1 MTRIAASEF
10 RKDCATILNHVAYGH
25 ERIILQRHGK
35 DAAVLVPLEDLALL
49 EALEDRADLEDARA
63 ARAEAREQGTTSLS
77 DLAHELGLSS

>member
-10 RKDCATILNHVAYGH
+10 RKDCAAILNQVSYGH

-63 ARAEAREQGTTSLS
+63 ARAEAREKGTTSLS